1 MIKDLSESNKRSKYS
16 LLFNKVE
23 YYSLGFNKKRFFVR
37 LLLFLITIF
46 ICKVLFAHGTIII
59 KNVEH
64 GEGYIDLKIYT
75 NKDSFLKEDLAT
87 EAIRK
92 KATKGETIIPL
103 SKIHEGQLAI
113 VVYHD
118 EDSNNELKT
127 GFFWRPK
134 EGFAFSNNYQ
144 PKRSPKFSKATII
157 LVHGEPVVIE
167 LIY

>member
-23 YYSLGFNKKRFFVR
+23 YYSLRFNKKRFFVR

-46 ICKVLFAHGTIII
+46 ICKSLFAHGTIII

-92 KATKGETIIPL
+92 KATKEETIIPL

-144 PKRSPKFSKATII
+144 PKGPPKFSKAAIS

-167 LIY
+167 LNY

>member
-1 MIKDLSESNKRSKYS
+1 M
-16 LLFNKVE
+16 
-23 YYSLGFNKKRFFVR
+23 R

-46 ICKVLFAHGTIII
+46 VCKVLFAHGTIII
-59 KNVEH
+59 KNVKH
-64 GEGYIDLKIYT
+64 DQGYIDVKVYT
-75 NKDSFLKEDLAT
+75 DKDSFLKEDLAIET
-87 EAIRK
+87 IRK
-92 KATKGETIIPL
+92 KATKGDTIIPL
-103 SKIHEGQLAI
+103 SKIHEGKIAI
-113 VVYHD
+113 VIYHD

-144 PKRSPKFSKATII
+144 PKRSPKFSKATIS